1 MDDLGVIISWLIIGA
16 MSGSLIGRLFKGR
29 KEGYGFIMNLILGC
43 AGALLGWLVFKLFDI
58 SLGID
63 ISITFDQV
71 VAAMAGTAVVILI
84 WKIVGKS
91 KKKAA

>member
-16 MSGSLIGRLFKGR
+16 LSGSLIGRLFKGR

-43 AGALLGWLVFKLFDI
+43 AGALLGWLVFELFDI

-63 ISITFDQV
+63 IAITFDQL
-71 VAAMAGTAVVILI
+71 VAALLGTAVVILI